1 MADPADAAGPASDAA
16 TTSDT
21 ATIGGQVEREL
32 EGLERELAEIG
43 LLVEQSRSE
52 AARHEQ
58 KRAQAAERV
67 TALAGTGPVADLAA
81 ANAQLVTLTRRA
93 AIMEAQLDVLAGK
106 QRTLERYR
114 DGLAQVRDALAAA
127 GLAGTATSGRG
138 GGGPEL
144 VGAAEVAPGGAGA
157 PSGGVPPGSA
167 PGVGRVVLAA
177 QEDLRREIARALHD
191 GPVQSLANIVLQA
204 QIVDRLVE
212 RDPAAAKA
220 EVGELVTM
228 VQRTL
233 ETTKTFIF
241 DVRPMVLDDLGLVPT
256 LRRAAREAARRSGV
270 PVGFES
276 AGADRRLPMDLESA
290 VFRIADEALEGLL
303 AGAPA
308 RVTLALDWREAEL
321 ELSVRATR
329 GAEQGDAVEDARP
342 DMPEALRAMVAERQ
356 ARAAARVAGGGLAP
370 ELRREIGDRAAAAG
384 GRVEVAA
391 DGWGV
396 TVAFALPAAA
406 PVP

>member
-1 MADPADAAGPASDAA
+1 VTGAADRPDPA
-16 TTSDT
+16 T
-21 ATIGGQVEREL
+21 GGAPQTVGAQVEREL
-32 EGLERELAEIG
+32 EGLKRELTEIG

-58 KRAQAAERV
+58 KRVQAAERAA
-67 TALAGTGPVADLAA
+67 TLAATGPVADLAT

-114 DGLAQVRDALAAA
+114 DGLARVRDALAAA
-127 GLAGTATSGRG
+127 GLADAPVAG
-138 GGGPEL
+138 GGDGEPGPSD
-144 VGAAEVAPGGAGA
+144 AAEPGA
-157 PSGGVPPGSA
+157 PGSA
-167 PGVGRVVLAA
+167 DAAPGARADGRIVLVA

-212 RDPAAAKA
+212 RDPAAAKV
-220 EVGELVTM
+220 EVDELVAM

-256 LRRAAREAARRSGV
+256 LRRVAREAARRSGV
-270 PVGFES
+270 PVAFES

-303 AGAPA
+303 AGAPE
-308 RVTLALDWREAEL
+308 RVTLGLDWREAEL
-321 ELSVRATR
+321 ELSALATWA
-329 GAEQGDAVEDARP
+329 GGTFEAVAEPGP
-342 DMPEALRAMVAERQ
+342 DMPEALRAMVNERR
-356 ARAAARVAGGGLAP
+356 ASAAARDAAGGLPAQV
-370 ELRREIGDRAAAAG
+370 RREIADRAAAAG
-384 GRVEVAA
+384 GRVELAA
-391 DGWGV
+391 DGRAV
-396 TVAFALPAAA
+396 TATFWLPAAT